1 MHPQDIIQEI
11 LQLIFWLLVS
21 VEPDRIRLGPMYLD
35 RKFSIDGLLT
45 VLTLVGSVLS
55 FIVVWWLNESQKKA
69 VNEREYADK
78 IRASASMICAKLDR
92 WKELNLNFFYQIDN
106 LIETI
111 DRNLAEDQD
120 FFEAKTSLYKG
131 LVEARAEVNMKIL
144 DEEIENAYKDLYGYA
159 PGREIFRDTI
169 NKFKYID
176 RRIHQVLL
184 QLTENDI
191 VHMERLLETGYWKYA
206 DVKNPFDQNYLGN
219 RLRMTAGMIRFLY
232 TDLMDRAIGPFKDT
246 MIELIGK
253 EDQEIFATANKK
265 VKKILYNIHD
275 NIYSINAPGLENRIF
290 EILKNKSKV
299 DNFPDLRDDY
309 ANYLALRGLDKLY
322 SRSYPEALDY
332 YSQATVL
339 SPMVSGF
346 WAGKCLSLQAQ
357 DRDSEANDPFNK
369 AKELIPGAPNA
380 KSFRSLLNT

>member
-1 MHPQDIIQEI
+1 
-11 LQLIFWLLVS
+11 
-21 VEPDRIRLGPMYLD
+21 
-35 RKFSIDGLLT
+35 
-45 VLTLVGSVLS
+45 
-55 FIVVWWLNESQKKA
+55 
-69 VNEREYADK
+69 
-78 IRASASMICAKLDR
+78 
-92 WKELNLNFFYQIDN
+92 
-106 LIETI
+106 
-111 DRNLAEDQD
+111 
-120 FFEAKTSLYKG
+120 
-131 LVEARAEVNMKIL
+131 
-144 DEEIENAYKDLYGYA
+144 
-159 PGREIFRDTI
+159 
-169 NKFKYID
+169 
-176 RRIHQVLL
+176 
-184 QLTENDI
+184 
-191 VHMERLLETGYWKYA
+191 
-206 DVKNPFDQNYLGN
+206 
-219 RLRMTAGMIRFLY
+219 MTAGMIRFLY

-265 VKKILYNIHD
+265 VGKILYNIHD